1 VFTSYVF
8 FPFYTIFFPISNP
21 FIKPLILGGVP
32 DKNEEDLQTH
42 QRGTLLCLVGANSSV
57 TLHVLMFTLFL
68 VPTLN
73 LFPSSDIIKTGE
85 VPFSSETHYSVG
97 EFSAQSHPYD

>member
-1 VFTSYVF
+1 MFF
-8 FPFYTIFFPISNP
+8 FPFYTTFFPISNP

-68 VPTLN
+68 CSN
-73 LFPSSDIIKTGE
+73 IKF
-85 VPFSSETHYSVG
+85 VPFFRYN
-97 EFSAQSHPYD
+97 